1 MGSIIAGMSSSSAK
15 LNADFKV
22 ETQTY
27 LEAVRTVVTS
37 DITPEFMHANPSNY
51 TTLAT
56 YLRGMPQLKQLA
68 SSRTGDAATDAWG
81 RQLRGAIF
89 TANEAL
95 QANVFAPVTG
105 IAMVSAGPDGVFQ
118 TTVPNVTQLSQI
130 TGISAPSSSDD
141 IVITFNNRR
150 AQEDV
155 FASMQAAMR
164 RIGTAAVK
172 ELQGRLS
179 AHREKQLAAY
189 QKAITEG
196 KSPDINML
204 DVSKDSTAPTFKKLD
219 STTAGLANRR
229 ALGVD
234 GDFDVLQRTVR
245 GGSMEVVATAPA
257 TAADPLILKLQ
268 NTKKATPWSKVT
280 YQLEVTA
287 LD

>member
-1 MGSIIAGMSSSSAK
+1 MGSIIAGISSSSAK

-27 LEAVRTVVTS
+27 LEAVRTVVTT
-37 DITPEFMHANPSNY
+37 DITPEFMHANPNNLA
-51 TTLAT
+51 TLAA

-68 SSRTGDAATDAWG
+68 SARTGDAATDAWG
-81 RQLRGAIF
+81 RELRGAIF

-105 IAMVSAGPDGVFQ
+105 IALVSAGPDGVFQ
-118 TTVPNVTQLSQI
+118 TTVPTVTQLSQV
-130 TGISAPSSSDD
+130 TGIAAPSGSDD
-141 IVITFNNRR
+141 IVVTFNNRR

-155 FASMQAAMR
+155 FASMQAALR

-172 ELQGRLS
+172 ELQGRL
-179 AHREKQLAAY
+179 ATHREKQLVAY

-196 KSPDINML
+196 KSPDISML
-204 DVSKDSTAPTFKKLD
+204 DVSKDPTAPTFKKLD
-219 STTAGLANRR
+219 STTAGLANRS
-229 ALGVD
+229 ALGID
-234 GDFDVLQRTVR
+234 GDFDMLQRTVK